1 MRKLLYFLASIL
13 LITACNK
20 NISDKPV
27 ATAVAG
33 TDDQQQDQLSTQQID
48 DVIKAS
54 VQDKGSFNW
63 KDVSDRTVW
72 SALKH
77 SDGILSVG
85 YKPAGESMDISGR
98 IHLININDNNWKTAR
113 QQVLAIIY
121 NQEKKG
127 NASLQM
133 KDIEV
138 WKETKLPYINVKV
151 DDINTI
157 KLLRQSNLVRYA
169 EPMGYDPIEKF
180 DREAAELSGGIIG
193 GSGCGGYVGDNTLV
207 AGSDYSVI
215 APNAK
220 ASWNYSFHGIQNA
233 WTKSTGAGVKVEV
246 IDTGVDPS
254 QDNLGSQ
261 FNQGQ
266 SAGRTIEKIY
276 TLPGAGNADDGCGHG
291 TAMSGTVA
299 APRCTDGNSCGVAY
313 NCNFIICRASEDV
326 YLDQSSEVKGVSD
339 AYIQAG
345 DNSTV
350 KITSMSTGRI
360 TGSGQ
365 IKDAI
370 DYAYNKGKLIFCAG
384 GTSFSWTALFV
395 GVIFPASLPNVQAIT
410 GIKDGTGLKAC
421 ADCHKGKQIDFVI
434 VMEKTNGGLH
444 ALTTATSGDV
454 PTTVGG
460 SSVAT
465 ATAAGIAALVWSRF
479 PTYTRENL
487 LNKLTTTASGYP
499 NKNANYGWGKLNADA
514 ATN

>member
-1 MRKLLYFLASIL
+1 
-13 LITACNK
+13 
-20 NISDKPV
+20 
-27 ATAVAG
+27 
-33 TDDQQQDQLSTQQID
+33 
-48 DVIKAS
+48 
-54 VQDKGSFNW
+54 
-63 KDVSDRTVW
+63 
-72 SALKH
+72 
-77 SDGILSVG
+77 
-85 YKPAGESMDISGR
+85 
-98 IHLININDNNWKTAR
+98 
-113 QQVLAIIY
+113 
-121 NQEKKG
+121 
-127 NASLQM
+127 M

-266 SAGRTIEKIY
+266 SAGRTIEKF
-276 TLPGAGNADDGCGHG
+276 TRFPVRAMPMTAAGMEPQCRARLQHP
-291 TAMSGTVA
+291 VA
-299 APRCTDGNSCGVAY
+299 PDGNSCGVAY

-360 TGSGQ
+360 TG
-365 IKDAI
+365 KWPDKRC
-370 DYAYNKGKLIFCAG
+370 Y
-384 GTSFSWTALFV
+384 
-395 GVIFPASLPNVQAIT
+395 
-410 GIKDGTGLKAC
+410 
-421 ADCHKGKQIDFVI
+421 
-434 VMEKTNGGLH
+434 
-444 ALTTATSGDV
+444 
-454 PTTVGG
+454 
-460 SSVAT
+460 
-465 ATAAGIAALVWSRF
+465 
-479 PTYTRENL
+479 
-487 LNKLTTTASGYP
+487 
-499 NKNANYGWGKLNADA
+499 
-514 ATN
+514 